1 MANNRKN
8 VSINYSSKDFESIR
22 RDLLNHVE
30 RFYPDKFLDF
40 SENSLGA
47 MMVDAVSYVGDQLSF
62 YIDYNVNES
71 FMDSA
76 IQPSNIARQAA
87 ILGYRQP
94 AQQSTYGV
102 VSLFV
107 LVPATS
113 VGLGPDRSY
122 IPVLKRGTRFNS
134 SNGQQFVLVENVD
147 FASPSNLMVAG
158 NVDGNGTP
166 TQYAIRAFGRVVS
179 GFFKQGILNVGDFER
194 FKRVQIRD
202 SNIAEIISVRDEE
215 GNEYFEVD
223 NLSQDVIFKE
233 VVNSNFKSDNVPSIM
248 KPTVVSRKFVVEYA
262 NNATTLQFGSGD
274 VEVDTSIADP
284 SELSLDIIGKNYITD
299 TSFDPTRIA
308 KNSSMGIVPTNTRL
322 FVTYRVNNPN
332 NSNTSVG
339 SVNSVANPLVSFED
353 VTVLANN
360 KVQDVVR
367 SIEVQNDEPILGA
380 TTSISGE
387 ELKRRALDSFG
398 TQNRAVTQRDYEN
411 LVYRMPGKFGSVRRC
426 SVQKD
431 PDSQKRNLN
440 LYVISVDPDGFLVE
454 TNSTIKN
461 NLKTWINH
469 YRMINDTVDILDAY
483 IVNFGVDY
491 VVKTL
496 NNVEK
501 FDVLNRCNAAL
512 SGYFADKQFIGEPLS
527 VGSLFNVLSS
537 VQGVQDVVK
546 ARYVLKSGV
555 NYSNYSF
562 VFQQNYSP
570 DGDYLMVPKNVI
582 MELKFPETDIKG
594 KLR

>member
-113 VGLGPDRSY
+113 VGLGPDRNY

-134 SNGQQFVLVENVD
+134 SNGQQFVLVENID

-194 FKRVQIRD
+194 FKRVDIRD
-202 SNIAEIISVRDEE
+202 SNIAEIISVRDED
-215 GNEYFEVD
+215 GNEYFEVE

-248 KPTVVSRKFVVEYA
+248 KPTIVSRKFVVEYG
-262 NNATTLQFGSGD
+262 NNTTTLQFGSGD

-332 NSNTSVG
+332 NSNTSAG
-339 SVNSVANPLVSFED
+339 SINSVANPLVSFED
-353 VTVLANN
+353 ITTLANN
-360 KVQDVVR
+360 KVQDVIR

-380 TTSISGE
+380 ITSISGD

-411 LVYRMPGKFGSVRRC
+411 LVYRMPSKFGSVRRC

-440 LYVISVDPDGFLVE
+440 LYVISVDPNGFLVE
-454 TNSTIKN
+454 TNSTIKS

-469 YRMINDTVDILDAY
+469 YRMINDTVDILDAF
-483 IVNFGVDY
+483 IVNFGVEY

-496 NNVEK
+496 NTVEK
-501 FDVLNRCNAAL
+501 FDVLNRCNSAL
-512 SGYFADKQFIGEPLS
+512 TSYFADKQFIGEPLS
-527 VGSLFNVLSS
+527 VGGLFNTLGS
-537 VQGVQDVVK
+537 VRGVQDVVK

-555 NYSNYSF
+555 NYSNFSF
-562 VFQQNYSP
+562 VFQENYSP
-570 DGDYLMVPKNVI
+570 DGDYLMIPKNVI

>member
-113 VGLGPDRSY
+113 VGLGPDRNY

-158 NVDGNGTP
+158 NVDSNGTP

-194 FKRVQIRD
+194 FKRVDIRD
-202 SNIAEIISVRDEE
+202 SNIAEIISVRDED
-215 GNEYFEVD
+215 GNEYFEVE

-248 KPTVVSRKFVVEYA
+248 KPTIVSRKFVVEYG
-262 NNATTLQFGSGD
+262 NSTTTLQFGSGD
-274 VEVDTSIADP
+274 AEVDTSIADP

-332 NSNTSVG
+332 NSNTSAG
-339 SVNSVANPLVSFED
+339 SINSVANPLVSFED
-353 VTVLANN
+353 VTTLANN
-360 KVQDVVR
+360 KVQDVIR

-380 TTSISGE
+380 ITSISGD

-411 LVYRMPGKFGSVRRC
+411 LVYRMPSKFGSVRRC

-440 LYVISVDPDGFLVE
+440 LYVVSVDPNGFLVE
-454 TNSTIKN
+454 TNSTIKS

-469 YRMINDTVDILDAY
+469 YRMINDTVDILDAF
-483 IVNFGVDY
+483 IVNFGVEY

-496 NNVEK
+496 NTVEK
-501 FDVLNRCNAAL
+501 FDVLNRCNSAL
-512 SGYFADKQFIGEPLS
+512 TSYFADKQFIGEPLS
-527 VGSLFNVLSS
+527 VGGLFNTLGS
-537 VQGVQDVVK
+537 VRGVQDVVK

-555 NYSNYSF
+555 NYSNFSF
-562 VFQQNYSP
+562 IFQENYSP

>member
-113 VGLGPDRSY
+113 VGLGPDRNY

-158 NVDGNGTP
+158 NVDSNGTP

-179 GFFKQGILNVGDFER
+179 GFFKQGILNVGDFDR
-194 FKRVQIRD
+194 FKRVDIRD
-202 SNIAEIISVRDEE
+202 SNIAEIISVRDED
-215 GNEYFEVD
+215 GNEYFEVE

-248 KPTVVSRKFVVEYA
+248 KPTIVSRKFVVEYG
-262 NNATTLQFGSGD
+262 NSTTTLQFGSGD
-274 VEVDTSIADP
+274 AEVDTSIADP

-332 NSNTSVG
+332 NSNTSAG
-339 SVNSVANPLVSFED
+339 SINSVANPLVSFED
-353 VTVLANN
+353 VTTLANN
-360 KVQDVVR
+360 KVQDVIR

-380 TTSISGE
+380 ITSISGD

-411 LVYRMPGKFGSVRRC
+411 LVYRMPSKFGSVRRC

-440 LYVISVDPDGFLVE
+440 LYVVSVDPNGFLVE
-454 TNSTIKN
+454 TNSTIKS

-469 YRMINDTVDILDAY
+469 YRMINDTVDILDAF
-483 IVNFGVDY
+483 IVNFGVEY

-496 NNVEK
+496 NTVEK
-501 FDVLNRCNAAL
+501 FDVLNRCNSAL
-512 SGYFADKQFIGEPLS
+512 TSYFADKQFIGEPLS
-527 VGSLFNVLSS
+527 VGGLFNTLGS
-537 VQGVQDVVK
+537 VRGVQDVVK

-555 NYSNYSF
+555 NYSNFSF
-562 VFQQNYSP
+562 VFQENYSP

>member
-113 VGLGPDRSY
+113 VGLGPDRNY

-134 SNGQQFVLVENVD
+134 SNGQQFVLVENID
-147 FASPSNLMVAG
+147 FANPSNLMVAG
-158 NVDGNGTP
+158 NVDANGTP

-179 GFFKQGILNVGDFER
+179 GFFKQGVLNVGDFER
-194 FKRVQIRD
+194 FKRVDIRD
-202 SNIAEIISVRDEE
+202 SNIAEIISVRDED
-215 GNEYFEVD
+215 GNEYFEVE

-248 KPTVVSRKFVVEYA
+248 KPTIVSRKFVVEYG
-262 NNATTLQFGSGD
+262 NNTTTLQFGSGD

-332 NSNTSVG
+332 NSNTSAG
-339 SVNSVANPLVSFED
+339 SINSVANPLVSFED
-353 VTVLANN
+353 VTTLANN
-360 KVQDVVR
+360 KVQDVIR

-380 TTSISGE
+380 ITSISGD

-411 LVYRMPGKFGSVRRC
+411 LVYRMPSKFGSVRRC

-440 LYVISVDPDGFLVE
+440 LYVVSVDPNGFLVE
-454 TNSTIKN
+454 TNSTIKS

-469 YRMINDTVDILDAY
+469 YRMINDTVDILDAF
-483 IVNFGVDY
+483 IVNFGIEY
-491 VVKTL
+491 VIKTL
-496 NNVEK
+496 NTVEK
-501 FDVLNRCNAAL
+501 FDVLNRCNDAL
-512 SGYFADKQFIGEPLS
+512 TRYFADKQFIGEPLS
-527 VGSLFNVLSS
+527 VGGLFNTLGAVR
-537 VQGVQDVVK
+537 GVQDVVK

-555 NYSNYSF
+555 NYSNFSF
-562 VFQQNYSP
+562 VFQENYSP

>member
-113 VGLGPDRSY
+113 VGLGPDRNY

-134 SNGQQFVLVENVD
+134 SNGQQFVLVENID

-158 NVDGNGTP
+158 NVDSNGTP

-194 FKRVQIRD
+194 FKRVDIRD
-202 SNIAEIISVRDEE
+202 SNIAEIISVRDED
-215 GNEYFEVD
+215 GNEYFEVE

-248 KPTVVSRKFVVEYA
+248 KPTIVSRKFVIEYG
-262 NNATTLQFGSGD
+262 NSTTTLQFGSGD

-339 SVNSVANPLVSFED
+339 SINSVANPLVSFED
-353 VTVLANN
+353 ITTLANN
-360 KVQDVVR
+360 KVQDVIR

-380 TTSISGE
+380 ITSISGD

-411 LVYRMPGKFGSVRRC
+411 LVYRMPSKFGSVRRC

-440 LYVISVDPDGFLVE
+440 LYVVSVDPNGFLVE

-469 YRMINDTVDILDAY
+469 YRMINDTVDILDSF
-483 IVNFGVDY
+483 IVNFGVEY
-491 VVKTL
+491 VVKAL
-496 NNVEK
+496 NTVEK
-501 FDVLNRCNAAL
+501 FDVLNRCNSTL
-512 SGYFADKQFIGEPLS
+512 TRYFADKQFIGEPLS
-527 VGSLFNVLSS
+527 VGGLFNTLGAVR
-537 VQGVQDVVK
+537 GVQDVVK
-546 ARYVLKSGV
+546 ARYILKTGV
-555 NYSNYSF
+555 NYSNFSF
-562 VFQQNYSP
+562 VFQENYSP

>member
-113 VGLGPDRSY
+113 VGLGPDRNY

-158 NVDGNGTP
+158 NVDSNGTP

-194 FKRVQIRD
+194 FKRVDIRD
-202 SNIAEIISVRDEE
+202 SNIAEIISVRDED
-215 GNEYFEVD
+215 GNEYFEVE

-248 KPTVVSRKFVVEYA
+248 KPTIVSRKFVVEYG
-262 NNATTLQFGSGD
+262 NNTTTLQFGSGD

-332 NSNTSVG
+332 NSNTSAG
-339 SVNSVANPLVSFED
+339 SINSVANPLVSFED
-353 VTVLANN
+353 VTTLANN
-360 KVQDVVR
+360 KVQDVIR

-380 TTSISGE
+380 ITSISGD

-411 LVYRMPGKFGSVRRC
+411 LVYRMPSKFGSVRRC

-440 LYVISVDPDGFLVE
+440 LYVVSVDPNGFLVE
-454 TNSTIKN
+454 TNSTIKS

-469 YRMINDTVDILDAY
+469 YRMINDTVDILDAF
-483 IVNFGVDY
+483 IVNFGVEY

-496 NNVEK
+496 NTVEK
-501 FDVLNRCNAAL
+501 FDVLNRCNSAL
-512 SGYFADKQFIGEPLS
+512 TSYFADKQFIGEPLS
-527 VGSLFNVLSS
+527 VGGLFNTLGS
-537 VQGVQDVVK
+537 VRGVQDVVK

-555 NYSNYSF
+555 NYSNFSF
-562 VFQQNYSP
+562 IFQENYSP